1 MRSGE
6 TAQARAPVDAAS
18 CENLHQSRR
27 LRANSVVSASLTVNP
42 VVRSEHALR
51 GPYVGRV
58 HRTGRAP
65 APVVSAPCGPQP
77 HPRAAGAPVEMED
90 DVSDGTRTAAPSP
103 EDALRSA
110 RLLVRAE
117 AAVMAIF
124 ATRAYELGWTVR
136 AS

>member
-1 MRSGE
+1 M
-6 TAQARAPVDAAS
+6 
-18 CENLHQSRR
+18 
-27 LRANSVVSASLTVNP
+27 
-42 VVRSEHALR
+42 
-51 GPYVGRV
+51 
-58 HRTGRAP
+58 
-65 APVVSAPCGPQP
+65 
-77 HPRAAGAPVEMED
+77 
-90 DVSDGTRTAAPSP
+90 SDGTRTAAHSP